1 MIAVRFTADRG
12 PRRAGDVVRFDD
24 ASAVHIVGEGVAEFV
39 DEVPS
44 ASEFFGD
51 ALPASAADFIPP
63 EGFKL
68 ASAED
73 GD

>member
-1 MIAVRFTADRG
+1 MISVRFTEDRG
-12 PRRAGDVVRFDD
+12 SRVKGDVARFDD
-24 ASAVHIVGEGVAEFV
+24 ASAAYIVGEGAAEFV
-39 DEVPS
+39 DVP
-44 ASEFFGD
+44 GD
-51 ALPASAADFIPP
+51 VVPEEGFTPP

>member
-1 MIAVRFTADRG
+1 MISVRFTEDRG
-12 PRRAGDVVRFDD
+12 SRVKGDVVRFDD
-24 ASAVHIVGEGVAEFV
+24 ASAAYIVGEGAAEFV
-39 DEVPS
+39 DVPGDVVPEE
-44 ASEFFGD
+44 EFT
-51 ALPASAADFIPP
+51 PP